1 MIVING
7 LPKAYANLGETMAF
21 AAMQHV
27 DALEPG
33 RHEWKTWVTQGLLS
47 FKLNG
52 IRYVVPEGFMTD
64 FSSVPRVFRWLF
76 SPSGEPHQSAGLIH
90 DVLYSSTHVTR
101 KDADLAFRAAA
112 RMMGQSGVG
121 SQLMYMALRVGGYP
135 AWRANR
141 KSLIEGGPR
150 WRFIE

>member
-90 DVLYSSTHVTR
+90 DVLVLEHACDPQGCRPSVPCCCSYDGPFRCRFT
-101 KDADLAFRAAA
+101 ADVYGAACW
-112 RMMGQSGVG
+112 
-121 SQLMYMALRVGGYP
+121 RVSCV
-135 AWRANR
+135 AC
-141 KSLIEGGPR
+141 
-150 WRFIE
+150 